1 MENQKNINK
10 DKDKNNIETESFDDN
25 EINFTEVKNNF
36 LKVFDENMN
45 QNKEKIKQI
54 TPIFQKMDEIFK
66 MAKAINGDIKNL
78 EQATQV
84 ILEKQQKDYINTF
97 VSFMDSIRKELTE
110 KLEAMEKLA
119 EEKKKANDIR
129 IIKCE
134 RDFFRLEAVRLNGIC
149 KSFKE
154 KIDEL
159 TFNNKILTDEL
170 NSLKIKWK
178 ESENI
183 NKQLLFELES
193 NIQSHKDL
201 EQKLNMTKS
210 LLNSQKFNT
219 NYPPMNHNNHILE
232 HLNEEELQKLQDI
245 NSLEEQLRRS
255 KTELKREKERANK
268 ALVSLN
274 KIYLERNKYEGI
286 FQNCVEETK
295 KIIFNRRVKENK
307 GFKIKN
313 RTGIGKYDWKINL
326 STKFED
332 FLPSD
337 KLNTLE
343 NFIFNVEVFN
353 LVKEA
358 IFSKP
363 KKKGKTENSKN
374 LLNSFKF
381 FDPDWKMKEIV
392 ENANENG
399 VNLIPSMPLIN
410 QGRSSSVIE
419 KQNNLINNKGGG
431 GSQFY
436 RTGRM
441 SLNTKNA
448 GFGSTTKLSM
458 DMYIS

>member
-1 MENQKNINK
+1 M
-10 DKDKNNIETESFDDN
+10 DSKNNNNSKHLETESFDEN
-25 EINFTEVKNNF
+25 EINFSEVKNNF
-36 LKVFDENMN
+36 LKAFDENMN

-66 MAKAINGDIKNL
+66 MAKVINGDIKNL

-84 ILEKQQKDYINTF
+84 ILEKQHKDYINTF
-97 VSFMDSIRKELTE
+97 VSFMDSIRKELTQ
-110 KLEAMEKLA
+110 KLEEMEKLT

-159 TFNNKILTDEL
+159 TFNNKLLTDEL
-170 NSLKIKWK
+170 NSLKLKWK

-193 NIQSHKDL
+193 NMQSHKNL
-201 EQKLNMTKS
+201 EQKYNMTKS
-210 LLNSQKFNT
+210 LLDTQKYNQ
-219 NYPPMNHNNHILE
+219 NIPQINQNLE
-232 HLNEEELQKLQDI
+232 NLNEEEFQKIQDI
-245 NSLEEQLRRS
+245 NTLEEQLRRS

-313 RTGIGKYDWKINL
+313 RTGIGKYDYKVNL

-332 FLPSD
+332 FLPTD

-343 NFIFNVEVFN
+343 NFIFNEEVFN
-353 LVKEA
+353 FIKDV
-358 IFSKP
+358 IFSRQ
-363 KKKGKTENSKN
+363 KKKGKNIENSKN
-374 LLNSFKF
+374 LLNNYKF

-392 ENANENG
+392 ENANESGEN
-399 VNLIPSMPLIN
+399 IMPAMPLIH
-410 QGRSSSVIE
+410 QGRSSSVSE
-419 KQNNLINNKGGG
+419 KPKGLNFTKGGG

>member
-1 MENQKNINK
+1 MDNQNK
-10 DKDKNNIETESFDDN
+10 LNNNNHIDTESFDDN
-25 EINFTEVKNNF
+25 GINFSEVKNNF
-36 LKVFDENMN
+36 LKAFDENIN

-66 MAKAINGDIKNL
+66 MAKEINGDIKNL

-84 ILEKQQKDYINTF
+84 ILEKQHRDYINTF
-97 VSFMDSIRKELTE
+97 VTFMDSIRKELTQ
-110 KLEAMEKLA
+110 KLEEMEKLA

-129 IIKCE
+129 VIKCE

-159 TFNNKILTDEL
+159 TFNNKLLTDEL

-201 EQKLNMTKS
+201 EQKLNITKG
-210 LLNSQKFNT
+210 LLNSQKFNP
-219 NYPPMNHNNHILE
+219 NLSLINQNNQNME
-232 HLNEEELQKLQDI
+232 NLNEEEFQKMQDI

-313 RTGIGKYDWKINL
+313 RTGIGKYDYKVNL

-343 NFIFNVEVFN
+343 NFIFNEEVFN

-363 KKKGKTENSKN
+363 KKGKIIENSKN

-392 ENANENG
+392 ENANEGGEKN
-399 VNLIPSMPLIN
+399 MPVMPIIH
-410 QGRSSSVIE
+410 QGRNNSVNE
-419 KQNNLINNKGGG
+419 KPKSLIYSKGGG

-458 DMYIS
+458 DMHIS